1 MSYTWIKQ
9 HLSDLDDYRIAQLSD
24 RLWRRRSELNLVAAR
39 AGLNGCLPPLQ
50 QVAFW
55 LHLSPADLER
65 DLADLQTAGLL
76 QHTPDGW
83 LVIEYAAQQ
92 APAPTAERVKAH
104 RARKKQPVTPDET
117 EKHTEVEVEVEVDS
131 EVEVDIDSDS
141 EVEVEAEVA
150 RHTPV
155 TAAAANS
162 ESKPA
167 SNSREKSAWLA
178 LQAYGIGSTDLTR
191 ALIKEPYVTAEYIHQ
206 IANTLGDRLNPGL
219 LIHAIR
225 SQDKPPT
232 GAPSTPARNTARLD
246 PGSPE
251 FRRRYVE
258 GEYSDLVTH

>member
-1 MSYTWIKQ
+1 MAYTWIKQ
-9 HLSDLDDYRIAQLSD
+9 HLADLDDYRIAQLSD

-65 DLADLQTAGLL
+65 DLADLQTAGIV

-117 EKHTEVEVEVEVDS
+117 TQHTEVEVEVDS

-141 EVEVEAEVA
+141 EVEAEVA

-162 ESKPA
+162 ESKSSTLTDQQKA
-167 SNSREKSAWLA
+167 AWLA
-178 LQAYGIGSTDLTR
+178 
-191 ALIKEPYVTAEYIHQ
+191 
-206 IANTLGDRLNPGL
+206 
-219 LIHAIR
+219 
-225 SQDKPPT
+225 
-232 GAPSTPARNTARLD
+232 
-246 PGSPE
+246 
-251 FRRRYVE
+251 
-258 GEYSDLVTH
+258 